1 MTGIS
6 NVTIEKFINE
16 REDDDFK
23 NNFIGVFSSNQI
35 FRFINFH
42 KLINEKNV
50 QHPFMIMNTDRDN
63 KKGTHWW
70 RFLEFYTRR
79 DIFLFD

>member
-6 NVTIEKFINE
+6 NVTMEKLISE
-16 REDDDFK
+16 SEDDDLK
-23 NNFIGVFSSNQI
+23 NNFVGKFSSNQI

-50 QHPFMIMNTDRDN
+50 QYPFMIMNTDRDN
-63 KKGTHWW
+63 KKSTHWW
-70 RFLEFYTRR
+70 RLLELHPRR
-79 DIFLFD
+79 NIFFV

>member
-16 REDDDFK
+16 REDDDLK
-23 NNFIGVFSSNQI
+23 NNFVGVFSSNQI

-70 RFLEFYTRR
+70 KFLEFHTRR

>member
-6 NVTIEKFINE
+6 NVTMEKLISE
-16 REDDDFK
+16 SEDDDLK
-23 NNFIGVFSSNQI
+23 NNFVGKFSSNQI

-50 QHPFMIMNTDRDN
+50 QYPFMIMNTDRDN
-63 KKGTHWW
+63 KKSTYWW
-70 RFLEFYTRR
+70 RLLELHPRR
-79 DIFLFD
+79 NIFFV

>member
-16 REDDDFK
+16 REDDDLK
-23 NNFIGVFSSNQI
+23 NNFVGVFSSNQI

-50 QHPFMIMNTDRDN
+50 QYPFMIMNTNRDN
-63 KKGTHWW
+63 KKCTSGGV
-70 RFLEFYTRR
+70 F
-79 DIFLFD
+79 

>member
-50 QHPFMIMNTDRDN
+50 QHPFMIMNTDSDN

-70 RFLEFYTRR
+70 RFLEFHTRR

>member
-70 RFLEFYTRR
+70 RFLEFHTRR

>member
-16 REDDDFK
+16 REDDDLK
-23 NNFIGVFSSNQI
+23 NNFVGVFSSNQI

-63 KKGTHWW
+63 KKGTNWW
-70 RFLEFYTRR
+70 SFLEFHTRR

>member
-6 NVTIEKFINE
+6 NATIEKFINE

-70 RFLEFYTRR
+70 RFLEFHTRR